1 MLSVSVDSPTNHEVT
16 AEQGFGGVVL
26 VRYVQDGVPM
36 PELGNVPT
44 HVSGVLLSTGRH
56 VLTARHN
63 IPSELEV
70 ANGRSLR
77 IEVDLNGDNVLDSSD
92 QFIPVAATTRHPT
105 DDLAILE
112 LAFEVD
118 DSIPRYDI
126 YREFDEF
133 GQVGVRVGYGVAG
146 QGFVDP
152 NIFLPTKK
160 RFGVNRYDNSFD
172 EFRLRYDFDGNGINT
187 FGDAGEGNA
196 EVLSASRDSG
206 SPVFLN
212 GRIAGIAVTGAAVP
226 YLPVYGGIGT
236 DVRVSKK
243 ADWIDSILPPQIANV
258 TISGSTSTHTPHS
271 FNNPLDDINDFDGS
285 GIQLRTVPVG
295 NADTVTIQFSEH
307 VSNLQASHLVLRGL
321 RSGAVPALVTG
332 TDGFSYSPVTHQATW
347 RFNTPFAANQYV
359 LSLSDLVTD
368 EAFNRLD
375 GEWTNPFR
383 LETNNTLVSEFP
395 SGNGLAGGN
404 FNFVFSMLPGD
415 ATLNNLVNTFDYTIW
430 YTNYYGDP
438 PLNAVFT
445 QGDMDGSGEV
455 DYGEDYFVYAN
466 FLRDFTQL
474 VSADFNGDG
483 LVNGLDLAIWQA
495 GYEDD
500 SAGDAD
506 GDGDV
511 DGVDY
516 LIWQRQSGLELTWV
530 A

>member
-1 MLSVSVDSPTNHEVT
+1 M
-16 AEQGFGGVVL
+16 
-26 VRYVQDGVPM
+26 
-36 PELGNVPT
+36 
-44 HVSGVLLSTGRH
+44 
-56 VLTARHN
+56 
-63 IPSELEV
+63 
-70 ANGRSLR
+70 
-77 IEVDLNGDNVLDSSD
+77 
-92 QFIPVAATTRHPT
+92 
-105 DDLAILE
+105 
-112 LAFEVD
+112 
-118 DSIPRYDI
+118 
-126 YREFDEF
+126 
-133 GQVGVRVGYGVAG
+133 
-146 QGFVDP
+146 
-152 NIFLPTKK
+152 
-160 RFGVNRYDNSFD
+160 
-172 EFRLRYDFDGNGINT
+172 
-187 FGDAGEGNA
+187 
-196 EVLSASRDSG
+196 
-206 SPVFLN
+206 
-212 GRIAGIAVTGAAVP
+212 
-226 YLPVYGGIGT
+226 
-236 DVRVSKK
+236 
-243 ADWIDSILPPQIANV
+243 
-258 TISGSTSTHTPHS
+258 
-271 FNNPLDDINDFDGS
+271 
-285 GIQLRTVPVG
+285 
-295 NADTVTIQFSEH
+295 
-307 VSNLQASHLVLRGL
+307 
-321 RSGAVPALVTG
+321 PALVTG

-368 EAFNRLD
+368 AHNNRLD

-383 LETNNTLVSEFP
+383 LATNNTLVSDFP

-415 ATLNNLVNTFDYTIW
+415 ADLNNLVNTFDYTIW

-483 LVNGLDLAIWQA
+483 LVNDLDLAIWQA

-530 A
+530 V